1 MKENIKA
8 FLPPV
13 FVNVLSS
20 VLGRKLEYIGRYPS
34 FSDANVFAQQ
44 LREKQGYKGFD
55 RQRMIESMSKLRE
68 EENIASRDGNNNV
81 IASILS
87 AALKK
92 QAQKVS
98 FVDLGGGGGSFYFL
112 NRNKFFNS
120 FSQYSYSVFELPE
133 IVELGREFFA
143 DDKLSF
149 YTDIDEFPL
158 ETDKALWVL
167 ILQGVLMYLDHPFA
181 LLEKVLK
188 RLPFDSV
195 ILDRTAF
202 SRDETMFF
210 KVQKIPKSLGYGAN
224 PWSVFSKQAVIDF
237 FQKQG
242 FQLFD
247 DFNDP
252 LDGDTHDF
260 VMRGLSF
267 VRMS

>member
-44 LREKQGYKGFD
+44 FREKQGYKGFD

-98 FVDLGGGGGSFYFL
+98 FVDLGGGEVVSIF
-112 NRNKFFNS
+112 
-120 FSQYSYSVFELPE
+120 
-133 IVELGREFFA
+133 
-143 DDKLSF
+143 
-149 YTDIDEFPL
+149 
-158 ETDKALWVL
+158 
-167 ILQGVLMYLDHPFA
+167 
-181 LLEKVLK
+181 
-188 RLPFDSV
+188 
-195 ILDRTAF
+195 
-202 SRDETMFF
+202 
-210 KVQKIPKSLGYGAN
+210 
-224 PWSVFSKQAVIDF
+224 
-237 FQKQG
+237 
-242 FQLFD
+242 
-247 DFNDP
+247 
-252 LDGDTHDF
+252 
-260 VMRGLSF
+260 
-267 VRMS
+267 